1 MQKQKH
7 KPCIRPFSVK
17 QILQGLVFV
26 FVLSACSQTYYQ
38 RRVES
43 AEKLSDAADELLLA
57 TNELR
62 REINQK
68 VEENPNSSS
77 EDFIVLVEQK
87 SQEIERVQQRVEQ
100 LAPKRSFEVNQKK
113 NFNKIRAYQQKLS
126 SLSREVNAIYKS
138 FEKELD
144 KKLQSDVYFSTGSA
158 NISSAGSSGLE
169 AFVFNEIESIIK
181 EWSEEEAYRG
191 HPKKVKIKV
200 VGYADLQGSSN
211 VEKRKQ
217 NNLELSEKRAESVM
231 KTLDEFLDQLK
242 SEYMLQVDIEHEGK
256 GEEAPPG
263 LTDMNRINNPDRRIC
278 IISSYVIPV
287 F

>member
-7 KPCIRPFSVK
+7 KPLIHQFIIRP
-17 QILQGLVFV
+17 ILRGLVLVFV
-26 FVLSACSQTYYQ
+26 MSACSKTYYQ

-43 AEKLSDAADELLLA
+43 AEKLSEAADELLIA

-126 SLSREVNAIYKS
+126 TLSREVNAIYKS

-158 NISSAGSSGLE
+158 NISKAGEAGLKE
-169 AFVFNEIESIIK
+169 FVFNDIESIIN
-181 EWSEEEAYRG
+181 EWSKEEAYRG
-191 HPKKVKIKV
+191 NPKKVKIKV
-200 VGYADLQGSSN
+200 VGYADLQGSAN
-211 VEKRKQ
+211 VDRRKQ
-217 NNLELSEKRAESVM
+217 NNLTLSEKRAESVQNI
-231 KTLDEFLDQLK
+231 LDAHLDQLK
-242 SEYMLQVDIEHEGK
+242 SKYMLQVDIEHEGK
-256 GEEAPPG
+256 GEESPPG
-263 LTDMNRINNPDRRIC
+263 LADVDKIDNPDRRIC

>member
-1 MQKQKH
+1 MQKH
-7 KPCIRPFSVK
+7 NLTNIRSKKTTIFLLLMGFFIS
-17 QILQGLVFV
+17 
-26 FVLSACSQTYYQ
+26 SCSKTYYQ
-38 RRVES
+38 QRLES
-43 AEKLSDAADELLLA
+43 AEKLSEAADELLIA

-62 REINQK
+62 KEINQK

-158 NISSAGSSGLE
+158 NISKKGEAGLE

-181 EWSEEEAYRG
+181 EWSGEEAYRG
-191 HPKKVKIKV
+191 YPKKVKIKV
-200 VGYADLQGSSN
+200 IGYADLQGSAN
-211 VEKRKQ
+211 VVKRKQ
-217 NNLELSEKRAESVM
+217 NNLELSEKRAASVM
-231 KTLDEFLDQLK
+231 HVLDQYLDQLK
-242 SEYMLQVDIEHEGK
+242 SKYMLQVDIEHEGK

-263 LTDMNRINNPDRRIC
+263 LPDVNKINNPDRRIC